1 MVIILCEFFYIKY
14 FIFFTWKTET
24 KVMLAMLRVQKV
36 NMLRSEIY
44 NKLAITVLSGQDN
57 LNREML
63 TFSMPDKV
71 VVLLSIKT
79 FCFLAGS
86 FVCRR
91 QEQQQPEKQD
101 F

>member
-1 MVIILCEFFYIKY
+1 MVVILCELFYTKY

-44 NKLAITVLSGQDN
+44 KLAITVLSSQGN

-71 VVLLSIKT
+71 VVLLSINT

-91 QEQQQPEKQD
+91 QEQQQSEKQD